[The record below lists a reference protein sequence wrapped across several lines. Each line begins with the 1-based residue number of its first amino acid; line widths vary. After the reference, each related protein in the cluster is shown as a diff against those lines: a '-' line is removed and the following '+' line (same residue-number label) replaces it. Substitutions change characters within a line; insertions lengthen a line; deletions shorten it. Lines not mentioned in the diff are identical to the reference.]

1 MVLKARFSG
10 KKKTPP
16 KWRSFGTFATKPN
29 SHWTSGMPLDSLAQT
44 DELLLPPVMQRC
56 NAGFRLEELAHE
68 AAVGEFQA
76 VSNL

>member
-1 MVLKARFSG
+1 MGWSCVFVALFHHFPLSEATKF
-10 KKKTPP
+10 T
-16 KWRSFGTFATKPN
+16 SFGGYYI
-29 SHWTSGMPLDSLAQT
+29 SDSSAQT

>member
-1 MVLKARFSG
+1 M
-10 KKKTPP
+10 TPCGVNQP
-16 KWRSFGTFATKPN
+16 YWKFVGALLSYI
-29 SHWTSGMPLDSLAQT
+29 QT